1 MLGAQRAVL
10 SPSDRSGGNNQSNW
24 IKTQSYGGGL
34 LLPPKK
40 PFAVIAAGLKP
51 SRPEGVYSADIS
63 YQPT

>member
-34 LLPPKK
+34 LPP
-40 PFAVIAAGLKP
+40 ISQNRAGLKP
-51 SRPEGVYSADIS
+51 SRTEGVYSLRPKS
-63 YQPT
+63 HLLS